1 MLNMSPEV
9 GRACIGQ
16 GVRQPGRYRIFGM
29 ATGETTSRMDPAQTG
44 LPESAADSG
53 MAGSGGRRQLQRI
66 SSAALLQGARRIII
80 EHAGSDYLLQL
91 TGKGK
96 LILTK

>member
-1 MLNMSPEV
+1 VPGLNRVPDSP
-9 GRACIGQ
+9 GW
-16 GVRQPGRYRIFGM
+16 RYRVSGM
-29 ATGETTSRMDPAQTG
+29 ATGETTGRMDPARTG

-53 MAGSGGRRQLQRI
+53 LAGNGERHQLQRI
-66 SSAALLQGARRIII
+66 SSAALLQGERRIII
-80 EHAGSDYLLQL
+80 EHEGSDYLLQL